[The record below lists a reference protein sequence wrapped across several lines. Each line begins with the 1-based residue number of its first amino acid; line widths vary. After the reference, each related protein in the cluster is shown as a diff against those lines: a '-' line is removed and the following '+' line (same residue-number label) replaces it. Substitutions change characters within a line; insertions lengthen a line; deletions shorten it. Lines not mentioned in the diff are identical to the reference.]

1 MLQFKI
7 ILMSSTRFTLFFL
20 LIFLVTPFS
29 VRASVL
35 APEQKSWLEKHKN
48 TLIVRP
54 EKNYPPFSFVSSG
67 GSTKPKG
74 LAVDYIDL
82 ISRKIGAQA
91 TYLES
96 KSRANILSDLKSGK
110 EGIILALSATDER
123 EEYLYFSEPFITI
136 PAVIVTRKDSKYK
149 GSDMSLGDFNS
160 KQVAVT
166 DGYSVMDYVTNNY
179 PKIII
184 DSVTDDEV
192 ALQKLLLGEVDAAV
206 MDLASLSYYTSKDML
221 SYVSVI
227 GQTGFDYELSF
238 AVPKN
243 APDLQVIINSGLKE
257 ITPSEHSVI
266 KDKWITFPENIDK
279 PKGILATLYLG
290 TSFWL
295 GISIAGAIIIV
306 VLLVLII
313 VHTKRHHSLHLASIS
328 RVKQKERSFNE
339 LNSQLKELEEASA
352 VLGENMQ
359 EIKTLE
365 KTIQNKIENIEKE

>member
-1 MLQFKI
+1 MLKLKI
-7 ILMSSTRFTLFFL
+7 NNMKPLHVITVLFLILAFP
-20 LIFLVTPFS
+20 IS

-35 APEQKSWLEKHKN
+35 APDQQDWLEKHKN
-48 TLIVRP
+48 TIIVRP
-54 EKNYPPFSFVSSG
+54 EKNYPPFSFISSG

-82 ISRKIGAQA
+82 ITRKIGAQN
-91 TYLES
+91 TYLEA
-96 KSRANILSDLKSGK
+96 KSRSSILSDLKAGK
-110 EGIILALSATDER
+110 EGVILALSIT
-123 EEYLYFSEPFITI
+123 EEKEDYLYFSEPFINI
-136 PAVIVTRKDSKYK
+136 SAVIVTRKDSKYK
-149 GSDMSLGDFNS
+149 GDKVSLADFNS
-160 KQVAVT
+160 KEVAIT
-166 DGYSVMDYVTNNY
+166 DGYAVMDYVTSNY

-192 ALQKLLLGEVDAAV
+192 ALQKLLLGEVEAAV

-221 SYVSVI
+221 SYVSVV

-238 AVPKN
+238 AVPKSM
-243 APDLQVIINSGLKE
+243 PDLQLIINSGLKE

-266 KDKWITFPENIDK
+266 KDKWITFPSTNEK
-279 PKGILATLYLG
+279 PKGIFASLYKG

-295 GISIAGAIIIV
+295 GISIVGAIIIV

-328 RVKQKERSFNE
+328 RAKQKERSFNE

-359 EIKTLE
+359 EIKSLE
-365 KTIQNKIENIEKE
+365 KTIQNKIEHIQD

>member
-7 ILMSSTRFTLFFL
+7 SFMNFLRFTIAL
-20 LIFLVTPFS
+20 FLVLFS
-29 VRASVL
+29 LPLCARASVL
-35 APEQKSWLEKHKN
+35 AGEQQEWLQKHKS
-48 TLIVRP
+48 TIIVRP
-54 EKNYPPFSFVSSG
+54 EKNYPPFSFISSS

-82 ISRKIGAQA
+82 IARKIGANT

-96 KSRANILSDLKSGK
+96 KSRASILSDLKAGK
-110 EGIILALSATDER
+110 EGIVLVLSESKER

-136 PAVIVTRKDSKYK
+136 PAVIVTRRDSKYK
-149 GSDMSLGDFNS
+149 GDTTTLSDFNS
-160 KQVAVT
+160 KQIAVT
-166 DGYSVMDYVTNNY
+166 DGYSVLDYISKNY

-221 SYVSVI
+221 SYVNVA

-238 AVPKN
+238 AVPKTT
-243 APDLQVIINSGLKE
+243 PILQLIINSGLKE
-257 ITPSEHSVI
+257 ISASEHSII
-266 KDKWITFPENIDK
+266 KDKWITFPTENTK
-279 PKGILATLYLG
+279 PKGILSSLYLG

-295 GISIAGAIIIV
+295 GVSISGAIIIV
-306 VLLVLII
+306 VLLILII
-313 VHTKRHHSLHLASIS
+313 VHTRRHHSLHIASIS
-328 RVKQKERSFNE
+328 RAKQKERSFSE
-339 LNSQLKELEEASA
+339 LNNQLKELEEASA

-359 EIKTLE
+359 EIKSLE
-365 KTIQNKIENIEKE
+365 KTIQDKIKSIE

>member
-1 MLQFKI
+1 MLKLKI
-7 ILMSSTRFTLFFL
+7 NNMKPLHVITVLFLILAFP
-20 LIFLVTPFS
+20 IS

-35 APEQKSWLEKHKN
+35 APDQQDWLEKHKN
-48 TLIVRP
+48 TIIVRP
-54 EKNYPPFSFVSSG
+54 EKNYPPFSFISSG

-82 ISRKIGAQA
+82 ITRKIGAQN
-91 TYLES
+91 TYLEA
-96 KSRANILSDLKSGK
+96 KSRSSILSDLKAGK
-110 EGIILALSATDER
+110 EGVILALSTT
-123 EEYLYFSEPFITI
+123 EEKEDYLYFSEPFINI
-136 PAVIVTRKDSKYK
+136 SAVIVTRKDSKYK
-149 GSDMSLGDFNS
+149 GDKVSLADFNS
-160 KQVAVT
+160 KEVAIT
-166 DGYSVMDYVTNNY
+166 DGYAVMDYVTSNY

-192 ALQKLLLGEVDAAV
+192 ALQKLLLGEVEAAV

-221 SYVSVI
+221 SYVSVV

-238 AVPKN
+238 AVPKSM
-243 APDLQVIINSGLKE
+243 PDLQLIINSGLKE

-266 KDKWITFPENIDK
+266 KDKWITFPSTSEK
-279 PKGILATLYLG
+279 PKGIFSSLYRG

-295 GISIAGAIIIV
+295 GISIVGAIIIV

-328 RVKQKERSFNE
+328 RAKQKERSFNE

-359 EIKTLE
+359 EIKSLE
-365 KTIQNKIENIEKE
+365 KTIQNKIEHIQD